1 MWGPISDS
9 SESTPF
15 GSTRQNQLRR
25 DTSLKSP
32 LFTYTILLISVVYAP
47 TYRAEFLEVASE
59 VGFHFVHENGNENEL
74 WTVEIVG
81 AGVGI
86 LDFDNDG
93 RMDIWAVQGG
103 PLRATRLA
111 KPGDRLFRNVSTSE
125 TLRFE
130 DVTEISGVRATG
142 YGMGIATADIDNDGD
157 TDVFLANFGANQLYE
172 NVGGGKFVDIT
183 KQAGLEVDAW
193 SIGAS
198 FADIDADVL
207 LYLYVVNYLDLV
219 LEEHKACRNYSS
231 RLTYCGPQNYPPSK
245 DHLYRNLGNGRFEN
259 ATESSGIGQPPRR
272 GMGVSAG
279 DFNGDGQIDFYVAND
294 AGENFLWFN
303 QSGGRFVDGG
313 LLSGAALNI
322 YGIAEASMGVAV
334 SDYDQDGDPDLF
346 LTHDVKESNTLY
358 VNDGCGWFDDQSS
371 VSGLATSSIPFTGFG
386 TGWIDMDRDGDLD
399 LFSANGAVTII
410 ESQRREGL
418 EPPLRQRNQ
427 VWRKY
432 GKGIFYEGVCDD
444 AFSAIDVSR
453 GAAFG
458 DLDNDGD
465 TAIVVANNNGPAK
478 LYRNDAPSS
487 NWLGIELID
496 NQYQRHAIGA
506 SARREAYTNEVRY
519 VATDGSYASSH
530 DHRLTFNSLDVSAPQ
545 FIRVRWANG
554 VIERFGPLAPN
565 RYHVLMSSTPGDEK
579 SSSSTTT
586 AAGCSRSTSLTG
598 E

>member
-1 MWGPISDS
+1 M
-9 SESTPF
+9 
-15 GSTRQNQLRR
+15 L
-25 DTSLKSP
+25 
-32 LFTYTILLISVVYAP
+32 ILVAYAP
-47 TYRAEFLEVASE
+47 THHAEFLEVANE
-59 VGFHFVHENGNENEL
+59 VGFHFVHENGNANEL

-103 PLRATRLA
+103 PLRATRLTQ
-111 KPGDRLFRNVSTSE
+111 PGDRLFRNVSTGK

-130 DVTEISGVRATG
+130 DVTEMSGVRATG
-142 YGMGIATADIDNDGD
+142 YGMGIATADIDNDGA

-183 KQAGLEVDAW
+183 KQAGLDGDAW

-198 FADIDADVL
+198 FADIDADGL
-207 LYLYVVNYLDLV
+207 LDLYVVNYLELV
-219 LEEHKACRNYSS
+219 LDEHKACRNYSS
-231 RLTYCGPQNYPPSK
+231 RLTYCGPQNYPPSA

-259 ATESSGIGQPPRR
+259 ATESSGIGRPPRR
-272 GMGVSAG
+272 GMGVSAR

-294 AGENFLWFN
+294 AGENFLRLN

-334 SDYDQDGDPDLF
+334 ADYDQDGDPDIF

-358 VNDGCGWFDDQSS
+358 VNDACGWFDDQSG
-371 VSGLATSSIPFTGFG
+371 VSGLATTSIPFTGFG
-386 TGWIDMDRDGDLD
+386 NGWIDMDGDGDLD

-410 ESQRREGL
+410 ESQRSEGF

-427 VWRKY
+427 FWRND
-432 GKGIFYEGVCDD
+432 GRGVFHEVVSES
-444 AFSAIDVSR
+444 AFFPLDVSR

-465 TAIVVANNNGPAK
+465 TDIVVTNNNGPAK

-487 NWLGIELID
+487 NWLGIELVD
-496 NQYQRHAIGA
+496 GLSRRHAIGA
-506 SARREAYTNEVRY
+506 AVWQEPNMDEVRY
-519 VATDGSYASSH
+519 VATDGGYASSH
-530 DHRLTFNSLDVSAPQ
+530 DPRLTYSSLDNPAPE
-545 FIRVRWANG
+545 FIRVRWADG
-554 VIERFGPLAPN
+554 ATERFGPLAPN
-565 RYHVLMSSTPGDEK
+565 QYHLLASST
-579 SSSSTTT
+579 SSDQESGSSPTPRI
-586 AAGCSRSTSLTG
+586 GCDQSASVTS